1 MRAIGQIPHQIA
13 ARAFMAGAALLASA
27 SVSVTRAHAKPPE
40 NGHEPYSE
48 ELAMVLPRPA
58 FPQGDDLALPKPL
71 PPDVAAQIRAI
82 FQMQRQGAFAQAIN
96 STTHL
101 TDSTLLG
108 ELEADRY
115 MNPAYHPNATEL
127 RNWLKQYV
135 GYADAPAIWA
145 RLAALQDRGGP
156 MPPAPPSERLA
167 PAHAALAVGPQ
178 AHDFTRN
185 PLLDRTLRERATWGL
200 KGAKSALHLISTTP
214 GMTPAYAA
222 QLQAETAQA
231 MLALGEPDLALDISR
246 TALDNSHGQNALAGF
261 LAGLVLW
268 QRQEYGAA
276 IPLFE
281 TASHAQ
287 HASVDTRAACAYW
300 AARAHDKVGNAH
312 SHHIWLQHAA
322 AFSRTFYGLLAANT
336 LSGEATSRKAAEA
349 RFTPGRGTRSRL
361 AGFAPLE
368 NATADSTA
376 STPSS
381 PVLTEID
388 IEAVGAT
395 DSGRRVFALLQV
407 GENSMAENTMR
418 RTWPTLHDPTL
429 ARAFQLVAQT
439 AGLHD
444 LASEMAEA
452 LRTHAATAQGLDDA
466 PMPQLQPRHGFT
478 MDPALVYALARVESN
493 FDAHA
498 VSGAGAHGLMQIR
511 PITADFVTS
520 RSPSTMTHRFEQ
532 SASALHDPSLN
543 LEIGQRYVQYLAELT
558 RQASHTDARG
568 GDIIRLLASYNA
580 GPSALAHWESAGAS
594 AADPLLFIELLPNTE
609 TRDYVH
615 RTLTYLWRYAAK
627 MKLPAPSLA
636 ALAHGT
642 WPDFADE
649 KALAQTVH

>member
-1 MRAIGQIPHQIA
+1 
-13 ARAFMAGAALLASA
+13 
-27 SVSVTRAHAKPPE
+27 
-40 NGHEPYSE
+40 
-48 ELAMVLPRPA
+48 MVLPRPA
-58 FPQGDDLALPKPL
+58 FPEGDDLALPKPL

-145 RLAALQDRGGP
+145 RLAALADRGGP
-156 MPPAPPSERLA
+156 MPPAPSPERLA
-167 PAHAALAVGPQ
+167 PQHAALAVDPQ

-185 PLLDRTLRERATWGL
+185 PLLDRTLRERATWGQ

-231 MLALGEPDLALDISR
+231 MLALGETELALDISR
-246 TALDNSHGQNALAGF
+246 TALDSSHGQNALAGF
-261 LAGLVLW
+261 LAGLALW
-268 QRQEYGAA
+268 QREEYGAA
-276 IPLFE
+276 IPFFE
-281 TASHAQ
+281 TAAHAQ
-287 HASVDTRAACAYW
+287 HASADTRAACAYW

-322 AFSRTFYGLLAANT
+322 VFSRTFYGLLAANT
-336 LSGEATSRKAAEA
+336 LGTEAASRKAAEA
-349 RFTPGRGTRSRL
+349 RASASHTPRGSRL

-368 NATADSTA
+368 NAATDSTTN
-376 STPSS
+376 TPSS

-395 DSGRRVFALLQV
+395 DAGRRIFALLQI
-407 GENSMAENTMR
+407 GERGMAEDAMR
-418 RTWPTLHDPTL
+418 RIWPTLHDVTL
-429 ARAFQLVAQT
+429 ARAFQLVAQ
-439 AGLHD
+439 AGGLHD

-452 LRTHAATAQGLDDA
+452 QRTHAANAQGQDDA
-466 PMPQLQPRHGFT
+466 PLPQLQPRHGFT

-520 RSPSTMTHRFEQ
+520 PSPSAMTHRFEQ

-580 GPSALAHWESAGAS
+580 GPSALAHWESAGPT

-627 MKLPAPSLA
+627 MKLPAPSLT